1 MGVLPSGV
9 TGDDIRA
16 ALRSLGLSGQ
26 VLCVHSSL
34 RSFGRV
40 AGGAEAVLD
49 ALLAQGCTVLVPSFT
64 NDFEVPP
71 PPGPRPARNAWD
83 YDRFAGPTTGI
94 GRVYTPESREI
105 EAGLGAIP
113 TAVVA
118 RAGRSR
124 GDHPLNSFAALGP
137 LAAWLVGEQQPRRVY
152 APLERLAEEGGWIVL
167 MGVGLTSMTFLHLA
181 EQRAGRR
188 LFVRWANDA
197 AGQPLAAKIG
207 SCSSGFDAL
216 MPFLAPLARS
226 IRVGQSEWLAFPAR
240 ETLAAAVAAIRADPA
255 LTHCADPR
263 CERCNDAVAGGP
275 IEGVASWPEG

>member
-1 MGVLPSGV
+1 MTGHSAV
-9 TGDDIRA
+9 TGGELRA
-16 ALRSLGLSGQ
+16 AVVALGLAGR
-26 VLCVHSSL
+26 VLCVHASL

-40 AGGAEAVLD
+40 AGGADTVLD
-49 ALLAQGCTVLVPSFT
+49 ALLAEGCTVLVPSFT

-83 YDRFAGPTTGI
+83 YSRFAGPTAGI
-94 GRVYTPESREI
+94 GRVYTPEGREI

-113 TAVVA
+113 TSVIA

-124 GDHPLNSFAALGP
+124 GDHPLNSFAAIGP
-137 LAAWLVGEQQPRRVY
+137 RADWLIAEQRSRRVY
-152 APLERLAEEGGWIVL
+152 APLERLVEAGGWIML
-167 MGVGLTSMTFLHLA
+167 MGVSLTSMTFLHLA

-197 AGQPLAAKIG
+197 AGRPIAAEIG
-207 SCSSGFDAL
+207 SCSEGFDNFA
-216 MPFLAPLARS
+216 PFLAPLTRS
-226 IRVGQSEWLAFPAR
+226 IRVGQSEWRAFPAR

-255 LTHCADPR
+255 LTHCADSG

-275 IEGVASWPEG
+275 MGG